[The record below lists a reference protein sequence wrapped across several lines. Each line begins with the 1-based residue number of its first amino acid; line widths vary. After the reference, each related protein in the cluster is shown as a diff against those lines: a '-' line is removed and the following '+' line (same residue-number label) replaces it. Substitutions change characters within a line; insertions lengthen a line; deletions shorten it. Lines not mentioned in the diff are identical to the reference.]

1 MTVLAAVT
9 MLIPSILVST
19 GDSAYAGTSSDPRKE
34 RQAVRNKK
42 AQVAG
47 KVDALKA
54 SSDQVND
61 ALDALEQNVAEAE
74 SDYSSARKAAITAA
88 ANAEDA
94 ISSAEAKTVA
104 LAEAQAKLQSLAMRS
119 YVEGAEAESGGI
131 EMLTSDPASGLI
143 RSGYSAVS
151 SANVGDT
158 VDEIRQRSQD
168 LANLQMRAEQAAAL
182 ADQQKAAEA
191 DQLSEVSKRQGEQ
204 QELADKL
211 EARLERTLSEA
222 SSLAELDAN
231 LSQQIAKQDAALA
244 ARLAKARRSANSGG
258 ASSGGTSSRGNVVGI
273 DSTTMAGGFRVH
285 VDIANNVSR
294 MVSAASA
301 DGLNLGG
308 SGWRSS
314 DGQVA
319 LRRSNCGSSE
329 YSIWSA
335 PASSCRPPTARPG
348 ASMHE
353 RGKAIDFTCNGSLIN
368 SRSNSCYRWL
378 AENASSYGFYNLPS
392 EPWHWSTNGN

>member
-1 MTVLAAVT
+1 MVLAAVT
-9 MLIPSILVST
+9 MLLPSILVSS
-19 GDSAYAGTSSDPRKE
+19 GDRAYAGTTTDPRKE

-47 KVDALKA
+47 KVDALK
-54 SSDQVND
+54 SSTEQVNE
-61 ALDALEQNVAEAE
+61 ALDALEQNVSEAQG
-74 SDYSSARKAAITAA
+74 DYSAARKAAITAA

-94 ISSAEAKTVA
+94 ISSAEAKTAA
-104 LAEAQAKLQSLAMRS
+104 LAEAKAKLQSLAVRT
-119 YVEGAEAESGGI
+119 YVEGAQADNGGI

-182 ADQQKAAEA
+182 ADQQRAAEA
-191 DQLSEVSKRQGEQ
+191 DQLSEVSKRQSEQ
-204 QELADKL
+204 QALADKL

-222 SSLAELDAN
+222 SYLAELDAN
-231 LSQQIAKQDAALA
+231 LSAQIAKQDAALA
-244 ARLAKARRSANSGG
+244 ARLARARRSAGSGSTSGG
-258 ASSGGTSSRGNVVGI
+258 SSSRGDVIGI
-273 DSTTMAGGFRVH
+273 GSTTMAGGFRVH

-294 MVSAASA
+294 MVSAAGD
-301 DGLNLGG
+301 DGFNLGG

-314 DGQVA
+314 DGQVS
-319 LRRSNCGSSE
+319 LRRSNCGGSE
-329 YSIWSA
+329 YAIWSM

-353 RGKAIDFTCNGSLIN
+353 RGRAIDFTCNGSLIN
-368 SRSNSCYRWL
+368 SRSNGCYRWL
-378 AENASSYGFYNLPS
+378 AENASKYGFYNLPS